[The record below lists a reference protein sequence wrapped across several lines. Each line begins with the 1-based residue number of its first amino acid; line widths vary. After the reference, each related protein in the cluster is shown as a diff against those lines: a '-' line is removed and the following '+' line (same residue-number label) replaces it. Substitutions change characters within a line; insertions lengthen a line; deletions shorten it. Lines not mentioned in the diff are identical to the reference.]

1 MIQFLIGLFAR
12 LSLRINHLI
21 GAMLGILA
29 YVASPR
35 LRAHMQENLALYFAS
50 AGISEPSA
58 RTALRRNAVTEA
70 GKGITELAV
79 AWMAPTER
87 VYRLVKQCSGWEHV
101 EAAASNGK
109 GIIFVTPHLGCY
121 DIAGRY
127 LESRLPVVALYRPPK
142 VKWAEALMQAGR
154 IRGEGN
160 TASAG
165 TGGVRML
172 LKTLKKGG
180 NIIILPDQVPAAE
193 QGGEGV
199 WVEFFGKPAFT
210 MTLLARL
217 QQTTGAAVLFFFGE
231 RLAKGAGYHVHIE
244 SPTKPF
250 SHDKI
255 DAAREVNRM
264 VETLV
269 RMAPAQYQWGYN
281 RYKHPAGAP
290 LPPAADNLR

>member
-1 MIQFLIGLFAR
+1 
-12 LSLRINHLI
+12 
-21 GAMLGILA
+21 MLGILA

-35 LRAHMQENLALYFAS
+35 LRAHMQENLALYFAA

-58 RTALRRNAVTEA
+58 RTALRREAVTES
-70 GKGITELAV
+70 GKGISELAV
-79 AWMAPTER
+79 AGMAPTER

-101 EAAASNGK
+101 EAAVSNGK
-109 GIIFVTPHLGCY
+109 GIIFVTPHLGSY

-142 VKWAEALMQAGR
+142 VKWAETLMQAGR

-160 TASAG
+160 TAASG
-165 TGGVRML
+165 TGGVRTL

-199 WVEFFGKPAFT
+199 WVEFLGKPAYT

-231 RLAKGAGYHVHIE
+231 RLPKGAGYHVHIE
-244 SPTKPF
+244 PLTKPL
-250 SHDKI
+250 SDDKMG
-255 DAAREVNRM
+255 AARQVNQM

-269 RMAPAQYQWGYN
+269 RMAPAQYLWSYN

-290 LPPAADNLR
+290 LPPIADNLR